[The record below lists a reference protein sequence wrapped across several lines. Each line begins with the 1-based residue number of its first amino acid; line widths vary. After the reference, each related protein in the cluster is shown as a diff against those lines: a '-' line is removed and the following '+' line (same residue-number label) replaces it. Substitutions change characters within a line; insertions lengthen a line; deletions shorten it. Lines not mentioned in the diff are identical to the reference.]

1 MAILFISDLH
11 LSEHNLQVAE
21 FFCDYLATLHD
32 HPVEKLYILGDLF
45 EVWIGDDAATPI
57 QQQVIDALKRCTD
70 QGVELNIMRGNRD
83 FLYGPRFAAQAGAR
97 LLDDPCVAELYGQ
110 TALLMHGDTL
120 CSDDHAYQEFRRRV
134 RDPRWQVSFL
144 ALPAA
149 ERWAMA
155 RNMRDVS
162 QTHTCNKA
170 QEIMDVNPQT
180 VVNIMKSFG
189 VRNLIHGHT
198 HRPQRH
204 HVVVDGTDCERF
216 VLGDWTD
223 FAHVLFVDGNNW
235 RLEKIDI
242 QPLSQQHQAEPPPD
256 S

>member
-11 LSEHNLQVAE
+11 LSEHNTQVAE
-21 FFCDYLATLHD
+21 FFCDYLAALPEHS
-32 HPVEKLYILGDLF
+32 VEKLYILGDLF
-45 EVWIGDDAATPI
+45 EVWIGDDAATPF
-57 QQQVIDALKRCTD
+57 QQQVIDALQRCAD
-70 QGVELNIMRGNRD
+70 HAIELNIMRGNRD

-97 LLDDPCVAELYGQ
+97 LLEDPCLVKLYGQ
-110 TALLMHGDTL
+110 LTLLMHGDTL

-134 RDPRWQVSFL
+134 RDPQWQASFL
-144 ALPAA
+144 ALPIS

-162 QTHTCNKA
+162 QSHSRNKA

-180 VVNIMKSFG
+180 VLNIMKSFG
-189 VRNLIHGHT
+189 VRHLIHGHT

-223 FAHVLFVDGNNW
+223 VAHVLFVDADNW

-242 QPLSQQHQAEPPPD
+242 QPMVQQHPADPAPEP
-256 S
+256 